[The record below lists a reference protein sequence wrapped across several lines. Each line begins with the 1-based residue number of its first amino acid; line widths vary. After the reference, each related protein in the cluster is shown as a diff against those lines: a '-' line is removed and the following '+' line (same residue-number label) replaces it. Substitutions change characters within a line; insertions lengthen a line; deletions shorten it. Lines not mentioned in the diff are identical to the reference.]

1 MSPAPIH
8 LPITVTKH
16 LPRAMEHMEDMDQ
29 KLPALPYAAMDEV
42 PKVLT
47 ILDIATFEKWKRKFS
62 KAPGIEMDTIIEIIG
77 RDKGKIPLK
86 ESETRLSFFFNAMT
100 MTMEAINLPISVG
113 MATPKTPR

>member
-29 KLPALPYAAMDEV
+29 KLPALPYAAMEEV

-47 ILDIATFEKWKRKFS
+47 ILDIATLEK
-62 KAPGIEMDTIIEIIG
+62 
-77 RDKGKIPLK
+77 
-86 ESETRLSFFFNAMT
+86 
-100 MTMEAINLPISVG
+100 
-113 MATPKTPR
+113 